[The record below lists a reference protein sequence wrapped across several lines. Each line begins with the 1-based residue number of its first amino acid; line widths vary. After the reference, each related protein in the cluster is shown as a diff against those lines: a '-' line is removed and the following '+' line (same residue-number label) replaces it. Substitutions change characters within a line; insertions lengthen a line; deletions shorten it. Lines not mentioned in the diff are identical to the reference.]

1 MHRKILL
8 CSLALAVLAA
18 VSFPAVPAGAGVTDG
33 QLRRAAEDLDRARS
47 EAGVAGGELAAARS
61 EAARLRVR
69 LEDLVDE
76 VAAAEVVFAEAEQ
89 EARSRARALYVAAG
103 GGNTGTGGIGPE
115 GMVRKAYAAAV
126 ASRDREVVNSLA
138 AAAADW
144 DRLRFSLQ
152 EAAGE
157 QARLAG
163 RLEDLAAEAGR
174 TLAEAEGEYARVRTA
189 WEIQEAEQRAAAAA
203 AAAAQASTTTS
214 PTTTTVP
221 AATTTTTATFVTT
234 TIGTG
239 PATTTT
245 LPDPVEGGPFP
256 PLVERWRPL
265 VAAYFP
271 VDLIDQALAV
281 IRCESFGDP
290 TQVNP
295 ASGASGLFQHIPR
308 YWPARAAAVGFPGAS
323 PLEAE
328 PNIAAAAWLV
338 RVSLE
343 DGLPAWY
350 FWSCKP

>member
-8 CSLALAVLAA
+8 SSLALAVLAA

-47 EAGVAGGELAAARS
+47 EAGVAGAELAAARS

-138 AAAADW
+138 AGAADW

-203 AAAAQASTTTS
+203 AAAAQTS
-214 PTTTTVP
+214 SSTTTVP
-221 AATTTTTATFVTT
+221 AATTTTTFVTT
-234 TIGTG
+234 TTGTG

-245 LPDPVEGGPFP
+245 LPDPVEGGVFP

-271 VDLIDQALAV
+271 ADLIDEALAV

-290 TQVNP
+290 SLVNP
-295 ASGASGLFQHIPR
+295 ASGASGLFQHMPR

-343 DGLPAWY
+343 GGLPAWY